1 MRYNITDGMVAMS
14 GEYGVGGCWASFET
28 DKIKRH
34 LQDGAS
40 VKGLAAYWRKGKK
53 WVPKY
58 NIEPGTILRTQQ
70 GLSAGSTIVVEPHHF
85 VWGIP
90 YLHSNSRTIHRGHR
104 SRVREIGTQRGIDG
118 REVGSPPALGW

>member
-1 MRYNITDGMVAMS
+1 MRRSVHDSAGNLRDKKRAIGAQAKPSDLYQTEKIEWTAAQTSNTTGGMRYNITDGMVAMS
-14 GEYGVGGCWASFET
+14 GEYGVGGWWASFET

-58 NIEPGTILRTQQ
+58 NIEPGTILRTQ
-70 GLSAGSTIVVEPHHF
+70 
-85 VWGIP
+85 
-90 YLHSNSRTIHRGHR
+90 
-104 SRVREIGTQRGIDG
+104 
-118 REVGSPPALGW
+118 